1 MIDLTNE
8 LNVSEY
14 KISRAIRHQFAAP
27 NFNHFINSLR
37 IEHAKNLLEQQES
50 QHWTILVIA
59 LESGFSSLA
68 TFNRVF
74 KAQLGYAP
82 NEHRKSARVAC
93 LNKSA

>member
-1 MIDLTNE
+1 MIDLANE

-14 KISRAIRHQFAAP
+14 KISRAIRYHFEAP

-37 IEHAKNLLEQQES
+37 IEHAKKLLEQQET

-74 KAQLGYAP
+74 KAQLGFAP
-82 NEHRKSARVAC
+82 KAFRESATLTC
-93 LNKSA
+93 LNE